1 MRDNLV
7 HQEKYKD
14 FEIEIYQDL
23 DPMDPRSWDNVGTMV
38 CFHKRYTLGDKSDL
52 SMGELNELIKRKDVI
67 ALPLYLYDHSG
78 ISMSTGRQYPFNCP
92 WDSGQVGYIFV
103 THENIRKSFAT
114 KRLTKKVL
122 KNALECLESEVKVY
136 NDYLIG
142 DVYGY
147 VVKRNGGQVDSCWGY
162 IGEYDGK
169 EYGALVAAKE
179 MVDGYNSSKCFIE
192 EGI

>member
-1 MRDNLV
+1 MTENLV

-14 FEIEIYQDL
+14 FEIEIYQDI
-23 DPMDPRSWDNVGTMV
+23 DPMDPRSWDNLGTMV
-38 CFHKRYTLGDKSDL
+38 CFHRRYRLGDKSDL
-52 SMGELNELIKRKDVI
+52 SMEELNDLIKRKDVI

-92 WDSGQVGYIFV
+92 WDSGQVGYIYA
-103 THENIRKSFAT
+103 TYENIRESFAT
-114 KRLTKKVL
+114 KRITKKVIEH
-122 KNALECLESEVKVY
+122 ATQCLESEVKTY

-142 DVYGY
+142 NVYGY
-147 VVKRNGGQVDSCWGY
+147 VVKKDGEQIDSCWGY
-162 IGEYDGK
+162 LGDWDGK

-179 MVDGYNSSKCFIE
+179 IVDGYLQSNNFVQ